1 MRNNA
6 FDNDIMEDKAI
17 LGLAELAK
25 QAKMEYEQ
33 KKESVEQKM
42 LEWLRERLPVGTK
55 INIKYCSREKSPR
68 PPYLMNVKVM
78 AGNARNTGSFRIE
91 EIRDVE
97 LHPSYPFMSTWSCY
111 ATPISETT
119 GKDMKATAGHSLNG
133 PAKYI
138 ILHGHIGNL
147 D

>member
-1 MRNNA
+1 MNA
-6 FDNDIMEDKAI
+6 TDNDIMTDKDI
-17 LGLAELAK
+17 LYLSELAK
-25 QAKMEYEQ
+25 QAKIEYEQ
-33 KKESVEQKM
+33 RKEVTEQKM
-42 LEWLRERLPVGTK
+42 LEWLRERMPVGTE
-55 INIKYCSREKSPR
+55 INIKYCSREKAPR

-78 AGNARNTGSFRIE
+78 AGNARNTGLFRIE

-138 ILHGHIGNL
+138 TLHGHMGNR